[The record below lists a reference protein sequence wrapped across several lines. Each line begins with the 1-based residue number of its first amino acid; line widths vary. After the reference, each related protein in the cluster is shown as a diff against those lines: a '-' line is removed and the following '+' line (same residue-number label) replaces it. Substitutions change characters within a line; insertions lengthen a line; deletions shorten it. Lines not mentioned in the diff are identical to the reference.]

1 MQKYCNCN
9 AKTPAC
15 CPNGLKLCLV
25 GSRFTH
31 PAESRYAPIEGEAL
45 AVVYALHQ
53 ARYYVLGCTN
63 LIVATDHKPLLKILN
78 DRSLTDI
85 GNRRLLNLKEKTV
98 GYRFTVVHVSGKK
111 NFGPDAASHHP
122 SGQSKRQQL
131 PGEATYAETLISK
144 NVSCHDTLPI
154 LFKHSEDTD
163 TAYSTVVAATCG
175 LNAVTNVVTWD
186 MVREAT
192 ASNPTF
198 IRLINLLEEGFP
210 DDCRELPLELRP
222 YQRYATSL
230 CVVDGVVLMGQ
241 RIVVPPSLRQPILNA
256 LHAAHQGVS
265 SMPARAMDSVYWP
278 DIKGKR
284 SVYSLSSGCKVQ
296 PNAASS

>member
-98 GYRFTVVHVSGKK
+98 GYRFTVIHVPGKK
-111 NFGPDAASHHP
+111 NLGPDAISRHP
-122 SGQSKRQQL
+122 SGQSKRLQL
-131 PGEATYAETLISK
+131 PGEATDADTSISK
-144 NVSCHDTLPI
+144 NVSCHDALPI
-154 LFKHSEDTD
+154 LFQLSEDTD
-163 TAYSTVVAATCG
+163 TADDNSTVVAATCA

-192 ASNPTF
+192 ASDPTF
-198 IRLINLLEEGFP
+198 ISLINLLEDGFP
-210 DDCRELPLELRP
+210 DDCRELPLELLP
-222 YQRYATSL
+222 YQRYA
-230 CVVDGVVLMGQ
+230 
-241 RIVVPPSLRQPILNA
+241 
-256 LHAAHQGVS
+256 
-265 SMPARAMDSVYWP
+265 Y
-278 DIKGKR
+278 
-284 SVYSLSSGCKVQ
+284 
-296 PNAASS
+296 ASWMVWYLWAKE